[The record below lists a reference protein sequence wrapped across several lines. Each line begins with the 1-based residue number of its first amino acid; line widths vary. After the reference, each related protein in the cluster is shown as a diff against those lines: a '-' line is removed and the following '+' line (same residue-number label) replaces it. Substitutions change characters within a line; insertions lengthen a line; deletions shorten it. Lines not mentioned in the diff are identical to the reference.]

1 MFNLPYSKNVKTG
14 IGKTFLKSIKK
25 HFPRD
30 HRLYVIFNRN
40 ELKLRYM
47 SSVIEQHNCNYQ
59 EKMWIDYA
67 IAETK
72 TTVLFIGKC
81 LQTCFFYEADVIT
94 NKYSPIYYGASD
106 GEFKSRH
113 NNHTISFCYR
123 NYKQYTKL
131 SKCICQL

>member
-1 MFNLPYSKNVKTG
+1 
-14 IGKTFLKSIKK
+14 
-25 HFPRD
+25 
-30 HRLYVIFNRN
+30 
-40 ELKLRYM
+40 M

-94 NKYSPIYYGASD
+94 NKYSRIYYGASD

-113 NNHTISFCYR
+113 NNHTNSFCYR
-123 NYKQYTKL
+123 NYKQYTEL
-131 SKCICQL
+131 SKGICQL